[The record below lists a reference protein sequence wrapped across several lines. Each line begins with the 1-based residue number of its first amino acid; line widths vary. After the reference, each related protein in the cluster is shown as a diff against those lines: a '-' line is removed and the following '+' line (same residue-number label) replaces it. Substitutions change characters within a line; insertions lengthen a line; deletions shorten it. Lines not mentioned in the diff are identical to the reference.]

1 MWSAK
6 TELNNFFQITV
17 DSSQFTENFT
27 IANYSHQECLV
38 WLNFFS
44 FKKIPYSIS
53 KGAGRKMIYGKM
65 PMLTFILAAGYLFTV
80 YLLLALAKRTGKKS
94 APENLPETH
103 PVAQEG
109 DVGLT
114 SHVTEVVN
122 SQ

>member
-1 MWSAK
+1 
-6 TELNNFFQITV
+6 
-17 DSSQFTENFT
+17 
-27 IANYSHQECLV
+27 
-38 WLNFFS
+38 LNFFS

-53 KGAGRKMIYGKM
+53 KGAGRKMIYGKI

-94 APENLPETH
+94 APRNLPESNH
-103 PVAQEG
+103 AQEDA
-109 DVGLT
+109 DVAVT